1 MPRADFYLIAKPRFI
16 EKPLLLVCELARKAH
31 DSGQSLLI
39 LVNSMTQ
46 AEVLDDLLWE
56 FDPDAYIPH
65 QIAGHDEDDDITP
78 VLIVAPETDVPMRAL
93 VLNLRNA
100 PVMGQFDRVLEVVP
114 ADDSAR
120 EPLRARWKHYQS
132 LGFELKKIDM

>member
-1 MPRADFYLIAKPRFI
+1 MRADFYLIAKPRFI
-16 EKPLLLVCELARKAH
+16 EKPLLLVCELTRRAH
-31 DSGQSLLI
+31 ESGQSLLI

-65 QIAGHDEDDDITP
+65 QIAGQDEDDDITP
-78 VLIVAPETDVPMRAL
+78 VLIVAPESDVPMRPL
-93 VLNLRNA
+93 VVNLRNE
-100 PVMGQFDRVLEVVP
+100 PVSGNFERVLEVVP
-114 ADDSAR
+114 SDASSR
-120 EPLRARWKHYQS
+120 EPLRNRWKHYQT